1 MSASAK
7 LDEVRSG
14 SQMVLALALA
24 RLSEA
29 TELLGEGK
37 FTEAAQALNEA
48 QNRVSALSNAEQLLA
63 TFDGLVL
70 KQAKDLERGD
80 LLYNAGP
87 IEWIQQDIHHE
98 GMPDEHRIV
107 KAGFEGGAEVTYNMR
122 DECLI
127 VPTEEG

>member
-29 TELLGEGK
+29 QELLGQGR
-37 FTEAAQALNEA
+37 FIEAGQAVHEA
-48 QNRVSALSNAEQLLA
+48 QNRVSALANAESLLA
-63 TFDGLVL
+63 TFDGMAL
-70 KQAKDLERGD
+70 KQAKDLGPGD
-80 LLYNAGP
+80 VLYNIGP
-87 IEWIQQDIHHE
+87 IEWIQEEVHHE
-98 GMPDEHRIV
+98 GRPDEHRIV
-107 KAGFEGGAEVTYNMR
+107 KIGFEGGAESAYQMR
-122 DECLI
+122 DECLV